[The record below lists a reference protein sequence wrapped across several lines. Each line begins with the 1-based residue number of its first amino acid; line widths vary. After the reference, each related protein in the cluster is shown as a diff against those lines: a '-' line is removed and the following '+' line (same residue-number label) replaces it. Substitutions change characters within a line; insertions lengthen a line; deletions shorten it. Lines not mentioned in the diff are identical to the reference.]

1 MLKKENQKVTPFSG
15 KSIGR
20 KEKNKFVMMRE
31 SRSSSNLAH
40 PQLNSSIRLR
50 KRRDHVKQQ
59 FLKNRRS
66 GDFGYS
72 LSSKGVNTTDNT
84 DDVLN
89 NNKND
94 TLDPGPAADGIQH
107 NLRPLLRNKYR
118 QHPLSDIEEYEG
130 AVWGNGMFRKGGH
143 LGVVKI
149 TDFGMI
155 DQPQENT
162 LSDERY
168 GG

>member
-1 MLKKENQKVTPFSG
+1 
-15 KSIGR
+15 
-20 KEKNKFVMMRE
+20 MRE
-31 SRSSSNLAH
+31 SKSSPNLAH
-40 PQLNSSIRLR
+40 PQRKFSIRLG

-72 LSSKGVNTTDNT
+72 LSSEGVDTTDNT
-84 DDVLN
+84 DDVRN

-118 QHPLSDIEEYEG
+118 QHPLSDTDEYVR
-130 AVWGNGMFRKGGH
+130 AVWGNGRLRRGDHPGG
-143 LGVVKI
+143 VKI

-162 LSDERY
+162 LSEKRY